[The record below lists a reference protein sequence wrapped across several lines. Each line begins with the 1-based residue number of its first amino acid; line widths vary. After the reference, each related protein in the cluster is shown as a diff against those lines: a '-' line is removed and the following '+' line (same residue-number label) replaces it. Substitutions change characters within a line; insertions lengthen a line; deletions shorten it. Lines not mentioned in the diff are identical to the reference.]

1 MLDKT
6 DLKQISLIVKNEIT
20 DLKVEMNN
28 RFKEQDESITEKF
41 KEQDERITQKFKE
54 QDERITKKFREQ
66 DEKIAQKFKEQDERI
81 TKEISNQMLVFE
93 EHYGRALTIAV
104 EGLNH
109 RNSNIDIQSRRLEN
123 LDEIC
128 NLNSAY
134 IYNHEERIHNLEK
147 AN

>member
-28 RFKEQDESITEKF
+28 RFKEQDERITE
-41 KEQDERITQKFKE
+41 
-54 QDERITKKFREQ
+54 
-66 DEKIAQKFKEQDERI
+66 KFKEQDERI